1 MRTWLLRGLAV
12 SALCAALL
20 FAAVFSGGGISSSR
34 SADCIV
40 VPGAAVRPGRN
51 PSDALRYRLEGAL
64 ALYREG
70 RASRLIVTGGGEG
83 DYAEAEVMAEW
94 LTDHGVPRSAI
105 LLEKEAQT
113 TRDSGVFVA
122 RLMRRHGLRTALVSS
137 QWFHVGRTRLCL
149 EQEGIKTYPA
159 PCGGN
164 TLIKEPFFVA
174 REMAALPI
182 YAARL
187 DELR

>member
-1 MRTWLLRGLAV
+1 ML
-12 SALCAALL
+12 
-20 FAAVFSGGGISSSR
+20 AAVFSGGGFHSSR
-34 SADCIV
+34 SADCVV

-70 RASRLIVTGGGEG
+70 RAARIIVTGGGEG

-94 LTDHGVPRSAI
+94 LVNHGVPSEVI
-105 LLEKEAQT
+105 LLETEAET
-113 TRDSGVFVA
+113 TRDSGINVA
-122 RLMRRHGLRTALVSS
+122 RLMRAHGLRTALVSS

-149 EQEGIKTYPA
+149 EQEGIRTYPA

-164 TLIKEPFFVA
+164 TLLKEPIFVA